1 MMSILTE
8 RKPDKRSERRR
19 GIIRTALILAAVVM
33 VIYLTFIGR
42 AVITYFGS

>member
-1 MMSILTE
+1 MRLLTDK
-8 RKPDKRSERRR
+8 KPDNRSERRR
-19 GIIRTALILAAVVM
+19 GIIRTALILAAVVL